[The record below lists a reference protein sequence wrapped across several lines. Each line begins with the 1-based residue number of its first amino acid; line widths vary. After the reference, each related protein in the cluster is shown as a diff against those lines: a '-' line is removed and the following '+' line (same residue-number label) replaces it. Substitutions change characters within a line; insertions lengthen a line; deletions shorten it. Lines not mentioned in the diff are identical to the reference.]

1 MLPPAGPPKRL
12 LSKPGTASKFNNG
25 VRGEL
30 LSNGYKSLRAQG
42 MLRVNKMG
50 GADNGAELTSE
61 KKQRMG
67 SRKKSKDIDQ
77 HVNICI
83 EKRTTYPDE
92 QIMDLAYTKKTSQTG
107 QKERKSSQ
115 ASSPL
120 KVNPNLV
127 PKGLGPVKDRNF
139 AKLRSSQASRESG
152 SQRGPQQIQTH

>member
-42 MLRVNKMG
+42 MLRVNKLG
-50 GADNGAELTSE
+50 DNGGTPADLTSD

-67 SRKKSKDIDQ
+67 SRKKSKEIE

-83 EKRTTYPDE
+83 EKRTAYPDE
-92 QIMDLAYTKKTSQTG
+92 PQNDLAMHAYTKKTSQTG
-107 QKERKSSQ
+107 QKEKK
-115 ASSPL
+115 ASSPI

-127 PKGLGPVKDRNF
+127 PKGLGPVKDRQF
-139 AKLRSSQASRESG
+139 AKLRSSQASRES
-152 SQRGPQQIQTH
+152 SHRQQPTH

>member
-42 MLRVNKMG
+42 MLRVNKLG
-50 GADNGAELTSE
+50 DNGGTPADLTSD

-67 SRKKSKDIDQ
+67 SRKKSKEIE

-92 QIMDLAYTKKTSQTG
+92 PQNNLVMHAYTKKTSQTG
-107 QKERKSSQ
+107 QKERK
-115 ASSPL
+115 ASSPI

-127 PKGLGPVKDRNF
+127 PKGLGPVKDRQF
-139 AKLRSSQASRESG
+139 AKLRSSQASRES
-152 SQRGPQQIQTH
+152 SHRQQPTH

>member
-1 MLPPAGPPKRL
+1 MLPPTGPQAAKRL
-12 LSKPGTASKFNNG
+12 LSKPGTASKFNHG

-42 MLRVNKMG
+42 MLRVNKLG
-50 GADNGAELTSE
+50 DNGASAELTSD

-67 SRKKSKDIDQ
+67 SRKKSKEIE

-92 QIMDLAYTKKTSQTG
+92 QNDLAMHHTYTKKTSQTG
-107 QKERKSSQ
+107 QKERK
-115 ASSPL
+115 ASSPI

-127 PKGLGPVKDRNF
+127 PKGLGPVKDRQF
-139 AKLRSSQASRESG
+139 AKLRSSQASRES
-152 SQRGPQQIQTH
+152 SHRQQPTH